1 MSEIRETSANTF
13 VSSAGQVDK
22 LKAPS
27 AVQENQRLGMY
38 VDNVLG
44 ADGNAKSLSAAMD
57 AVMTGCLTGYLGLGE
72 TALQGMENPLASRE
86 ILNMGSSS
94 SASAP
99 VPAVQA
105 PQVSQEMK
113 NFETLAAL
121 DSKEVNE
128 VTLGLVPGVGVNIAS
143 TEKNSPVAL
152 SEVLEKGSAE
162 QAGMKDQQ
170 RQALVGFETLA
181 KWESDSSDK
190 MAALESSQ
198 PSNVA
203 LNNESKPPLAANIKE
218 DQAFDVRPML
228 SQPVVE
234 GNRTEY
240 GANWKEFHETLAS
253 QDVDKQAGLLGVS
266 DWIGKPQDNQ
276 AVGMNTVKQPSPM
289 GLLNT
294 TSPVQKL
301 IGQRSIVTNDLFG
314 FLDLSSYTQAMSSGI
329 NPTSTVALLRPAR
342 YVSNYVNGYYT

>member
-13 VSSAGQVDK
+13 VSSAGQVEQ

-44 ADGNAKSLSAAMD
+44 ADGSAQNRGVAMD
-57 AVMTGCLTGYLGLGE
+57 AVMTGCLSGYLGLGE
-72 TALQGMENPLASRE
+72 VALQGMENPLASRE

-94 SASAP
+94 TASTP
-99 VPAVQA
+99 VPAIQA

-121 DSKEVNE
+121 DSKEVSE
-128 VTLGLVPGVGVNIAS
+128 VTLGLVPGVGVNMLAA
-143 TEKNSPVAL
+143 EKNSPVAL
-152 SEVLEKGSAE
+152 NEVLEKSPAAE
-162 QAGMKDQQ
+162 SGMKDQQ
-170 RQALVGFETLA
+170 RQALVSFETLA
-181 KWESDSSDK
+181 KWEMDSSDK
-190 MAALESSQ
+190 IAALENSQ

-203 LNNESKPPLAANIKE
+203 LNNEAKPTMAANIKAGE
-218 DQAFDVRPML
+218 DFDVRPML

-234 GNRTEY
+234 GKRAEY
-240 GANWKEFHETLAS
+240 GAQWKEFHETLAS
-253 QDVDKQAGLLGVS
+253 QDADKQAGLLGVS
-266 DWIGKPQDNQ
+266 DWIGQPQGTQ
-276 AVGMNTVKQPSPM
+276 AVGINTTKPESPLGLMNTAPPTQR
-289 GLLNT
+289 
-294 TSPVQKL
+294 L

-342 YVSNYVNGYYT
+342 YISNYVNGYYT